1 MFCIGM
7 YVWDKKSESYGIVM
21 PDIFDN
27 MELKCFRM
35 VTKSNTSFYKL
46 CSLSDCIASCVTEMN
61 EYKYYSKLSNAA
73 IEYMDKKLVENGLQP
88 EKDKNR
94 NLVLKELHDGYAV
107 RYHSEYLSLLM
118 SSYNVRK

>member
-73 IEYMDKKLVENGLQP
+73 IEYMDKKLVENGIQP

-118 SSYNVRK
+118 SSYNVKK